1 MPIKKHIAKTLKS
14 KFGKLTVH
22 HLTMKVKDVIH
33 ISYVAVRGK
42 DEEEGAV
49 QRLLNRQRIQAIK
62 VFVLE
67 GNMFFNTFIL
77 NWTNEKIKPTFTKE
91 KIIVP
96 IIPSAS
102 QIIDGQHRL
111 AGLAE
116 AIKENPEIG

>member
-1 MPIKKHIAKTLKS
+1 MKS

-77 NWTNEKIKPTFTKE
+77 KLDKRKNKANIYKGKNYSSNYSICLTNY
-91 KIIVP
+91 
-96 IIPSAS
+96 
-102 QIIDGQHRL
+102 
-111 AGLAE
+111 
-116 AIKENPEIG
+116 